1 MTLTNKQKQILD
13 LYQVKQLSDFL
24 FVYPFRYEEII
35 QTDESLMMI
44 NDQVVIEG
52 QIISPIQ
59 KHFYQGRKSV
69 ARFRFLSPYNEYS
82 VSIFNRPWLKS
93 PSDGTQCTLLGKLQK
108 PNTILATNLYFKP
121 LSEVGGIVPIYP
133 LRKDVN
139 QRSMRSIMK
148 KVMALHLKSKKQL
161 FLEGVLEEVGYPH
174 FNDALHEIH
183 FPSDSTSLKA
193 AIQTIKYAEFF
204 MYHLK
209 ILVTS
214 HLTQAVY
221 KPTKVFDQTL
231 IDDFIKSLPYELSVD
246 QVQSVDEILADLKS
260 NQVMM
265 RLLQGDVGS
274 GKTIVAIISA
284 LAMISA
290 GYQVA
295 FLAPTEIL
303 ATQHYINIKKILS
316 AFKIRI
322 AFLSAS
328 LKTSEKHLIN
338 DALKNHEIDLLIGTH
353 AIFQEQINFAKLGL
367 VITDEQ
373 HRFGVMQRRALIN
386 KGEAVDVLSMSA
398 TPIPRTLANA
408 LFSEL
413 TISSIMS
420 MPLNRAPIKTHL
432 IYENSLRSIIDDLFE
447 QMDLKHQ
454 IYVICPAITKGQL
467 NTRNVVEVYENLKA
481 AYGDTYRIAML
492 HGQMDASLKESIM
505 QRFVS
510 GEIDMLISTTVI
522 EVGIDVANATRLV
535 VYDADRFGLSQLHQL
550 RGRIGRSHLESVC
563 YLLSKSSD
571 PDSLAR
577 LVLLEKYDNGFK
589 IAYHDLVSRGPGDIV
604 GIKQSGL
611 PSFSFGNVIDDQK
624 LLMDAKEH
632 ALRFLKSDLNENQ
645 VAMIEKLKNDMLVE
659 NTIAD

>member
-183 FPSDSTSLKA
+183 FPSDPTSLKA

-413 TISSIMS
+413 SISSIMS

-447 QMDLKHQ
+447 QMDQKHQ
-454 IYVICPAITKGQL
+454 IYVICPAISKGQL

-481 AYGDTYRIAML
+481 AYGDIYRIAML

-505 QRFVS
+505 QAFVG

-522 EVGIDVANATRLV
+522 EVGIDVGNATRLV

-563 YLLSKSSD
+563 YLLSKSTD

-577 LVLLEKYDNGFK
+577 LILLEKYDNGFE

-632 ALRFLKSDLNENQ
+632 VLRFLKSDLNENQ

-659 NTIAD
+659 NTVAD

>member
-413 TISSIMS
+413 SISSIMS

-432 IYENSLRSIIDDLFE
+432 IYENSLSSIIDDLFE
-447 QMDLKHQ
+447 QMDQKHQ
-454 IYVICPAITKGQL
+454 IYVICPAISKGQL

-481 AYGDTYRIAML
+481 AYGDIYRIAML

-505 QRFVS
+505 QAFVG

-522 EVGIDVANATRLV
+522 EVGIDVGNATRLV

-563 YLLSKSSD
+563 YLLSKSTD

-577 LVLLEKYDNGFK
+577 LILLEKYDNGFE

-632 ALRFLKSDLNENQ
+632 VLRFLKSDLNENQ

-659 NTIAD
+659 NTVAD

>member
-1 MTLTNKQKQILD
+1 
-13 LYQVKQLSDFL
+13 
-24 FVYPFRYEEII
+24 
-35 QTDESLMMI
+35 
-44 NDQVVIEG
+44 
-52 QIISPIQ
+52 
-59 KHFYQGRKSV
+59 
-69 ARFRFLSPYNEYS
+69 
-82 VSIFNRPWLKS
+82 
-93 PSDGTQCTLLGKLQK
+93 
-108 PNTILATNLYFKP
+108 
-121 LSEVGGIVPIYP
+121 
-133 LRKDVN
+133 
-139 QRSMRSIMK
+139 
-148 KVMALHLKSKKQL
+148 
-161 FLEGVLEEVGYPH
+161 
-174 FNDALHEIH
+174 
-183 FPSDSTSLKA
+183 
-193 AIQTIKYAEFF
+193 
-204 MYHLK
+204 
-209 ILVTS
+209 
-214 HLTQAVY
+214 
-221 KPTKVFDQTL
+221 
-231 IDDFIKSLPYELSVD
+231 
-246 QVQSVDEILADLKS
+246 
-260 NQVMM
+260 MM

-316 AFKIRI
+316 AFKIRT

-328 LKTSEKHLIN
+328 LKTSEKHQIN

>member
-413 TISSIMS
+413 SISSIMS

-447 QMDLKHQ
+447 QMDQKHQ
-454 IYVICPAITKGQL
+454 IYVICPAISKGQL

-481 AYGDTYRIAML
+481 AYGDIYRIAML

-505 QRFVS
+505 QAFVG

-522 EVGIDVANATRLV
+522 EVGIDVGNATRLV

-563 YLLSKSSD
+563 YLLSKSTD

-577 LVLLEKYDNGFK
+577 LILLEKYDNGFE

-632 ALRFLKSDLNENQ
+632 VLRFLKSDLNENQ

-659 NTIAD
+659 NTVAD

>member
-13 LYQVKQLSDFL
+13 FYQVKQLSDFL

-316 AFKIRI
+316 AFKIRT

-328 LKTSEKHLIN
+328 LKTSEKHQIN
-338 DALKNHEIDLLIGTH
+338 DALVNHEIDLLIGTH
-353 AIFQEQINFAKLGL
+353 AIFQDQINFAKLGL

-413 TISSIMS
+413 SISSIMS

-447 QMDLKHQ
+447 QMDQKHQ

-481 AYGDTYRIAML
+481 AYGDIYRIAML

-522 EVGIDVANATRLV
+522 EVGIDVGNATRLV

-563 YLLSKSSD
+563 YLLSKSTD

-577 LVLLEKYDNGFK
+577 LILLEKYDNGFE

-632 ALRFLKSDLNENQ
+632 VLRFLKSDLNENQ

-659 NTIAD
+659 NTVAD

>member
-13 LYQVKQLSDFL
+13 FYQVKQLSDFL

-69 ARFRFLSPYNEYS
+69 ARFRFLSSYNEYS

-174 FNDALHEIH
+174 FNDALYEIH
-183 FPSDSTSLKA
+183 FPSDSNRLKT

-221 KPTKVFDQTL
+221 KPTKVFDQAI
-231 IDDFIKSLPYELSVD
+231 IDDFIKRLPYELSVD
-246 QVQSVDEILADLKS
+246 QIQSVDEILSDLKS

-316 AFKIRI
+316 AFKIRT

-328 LKTSEKHLIN
+328 LKTSEKHQIN
-338 DALKNHEIDLLIGTH
+338 DALVNHEIDLLIGTH
-353 AIFQEQINFAKLGL
+353 AIFQDQINFAKLGL

-563 YLLSKSSD
+563 YLLSKSTD

-577 LVLLEKYDNGFK
+577 LILLEKYDNGFE

-632 ALRFLKSDLNENQ
+632 VLRFLKSDLNENQ

-659 NTIAD
+659 NTVAD